1 MKRQVTEELEQKIKL
16 DLARNKRDQEIMEGV
31 LLDTKK
37 DLTKMLAGFNGNVSS
52 EVSNLTGLAMS
63 KIETSNQNL
72 KRLFWTI
79 KYKDDSKK

>member
-1 MKRQVTEELEQKIKL
+1 
-16 DLARNKRDQEIMEGV
+16 MEGV

-37 DLTKMLAGFNGNVSS
+37 DLIKMLAGFNGNVSS

-72 KRLFWTI
+72 KRLF
-79 KYKDDSKK
+79 